1 MGTKRSQK
9 FPEGAQCTCPAETLE
24 LSVVCFFPW
33 LMVFVIDCIP
43 RLKGLLPI
51 HRAQHGTESI
61 LLHTASFK
69 WDFPGGTVGKE
80 SPCQYRRHK
89 RCGFNYWVRKIPW
102 RKKWQPTPAFLPGK
116 FHGQGSLVGYS
127 PWGRKD
133 SDMTSEW
140 THTHTRAMRAI
151 ADPTKWAFS
160 LPLCWQ
166 CLGFH
171 SSAPLSLPLP
181 FMTLLNPLAC
191 DFSRMGLRL
200 SSNETG
206 GKFCYDDV

>member
-9 FPEGAQCTCPAETLE
+9 FPEGAQCTSPAETLE

-80 SPCQYRRHK
+80 SPCQCRRHK

-116 FHGQGSLVGYS
+116 FRGQGSLVGYS
-127 PWGRKD
+127 SWGCKQL
-133 SDMTSEW
+133 DMTEHS
-140 THTHTRAMRAI
+140 THTHTQSF
-151 ADPTKWAFS
+151 KW
-160 LPLCWQ
+160 
-166 CLGFH
+166 
-171 SSAPLSLPLP
+171 
-181 FMTLLNPLAC
+181 
-191 DFSRMGLRL
+191 RL
-200 SSNETG
+200 SWDIPGRPVVRARHVPWCGPRFNPWLENRCHKLCG
-206 GKFCYDDV
+206 MAKNL